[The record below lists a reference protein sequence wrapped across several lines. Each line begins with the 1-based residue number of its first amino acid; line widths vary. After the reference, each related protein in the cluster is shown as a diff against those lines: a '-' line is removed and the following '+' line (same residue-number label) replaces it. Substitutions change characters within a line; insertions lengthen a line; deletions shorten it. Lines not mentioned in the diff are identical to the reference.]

1 MGRNDSVIRWVETHR
16 QELLRIRHVLHQN
29 PELGHQE
36 HETTR
41 LIQDELA
48 RYGAELLPG
57 SYRTG
62 AAALIRGTR
71 EGPLLGIREDIDALP
86 IPEKT
91 GLPFSSRRT
100 GISHACGHDIHTAA
114 LLGCVQYLC
123 SHTAEFSGS
132 VIAVFQCAEECCDGA
147 VTMLNGGLFQ
157 PRTPDFLLGFHCA
170 PSLPLNT
177 VGICPGASNA
187 SCDTVTIQVRGRGGH
202 GAHPEDCVD
211 PVVVAAFVLTQL
223 QTIVSRERAPMKPS
237 VLTFGA
243 IHGGTAPNVIPDMVT
258 MQGTLRAFDQSV
270 REQHKEAI
278 KRIAN
283 QCAQAMNGSCLV
295 TFSNGMP
302 PLVNSQAARQLVVQA
317 ADSVLGKGCVYQ
329 ELPPS
334 MGSDDFSCMLDACGG
349 EGIQYLFGTGTA
361 EVPKSRLGLHVG
373 ENVFPDEAIPLAAA
387 VLIQAA
393 LDYLKG

>member
-132 VIAVFQCAEECCDGA
+132 VIAVFLHALCFSSHVPES
-147 VTMLNGGLFQ
+147 
-157 PRTPDFLLGFHCA
+157 
-170 PSLPLNT
+170 SLHL
-177 VGICPGASNA
+177 
-187 SCDTVTIQVRGRGGH
+187 
-202 GAHPEDCVD
+202 PEV
-211 PVVVAAFVLTQL
+211 
-223 QTIVSRERAPMKPS
+223 
-237 VLTFGA
+237 
-243 IHGGTAPNVIPDMVT
+243 
-258 MQGTLRAFDQSV
+258 
-270 REQHKEAI
+270 
-278 KRIAN
+278 
-283 QCAQAMNGSCLV
+283 
-295 TFSNGMP
+295 
-302 PLVNSQAARQLVVQA
+302 
-317 ADSVLGKGCVYQ
+317 
-329 ELPPS
+329 
-334 MGSDDFSCMLDACGG
+334 
-349 EGIQYLFGTGTA
+349 
-361 EVPKSRLGLHVG
+361 
-373 ENVFPDEAIPLAAA
+373 
-387 VLIQAA
+387 
-393 LDYLKG
+393 